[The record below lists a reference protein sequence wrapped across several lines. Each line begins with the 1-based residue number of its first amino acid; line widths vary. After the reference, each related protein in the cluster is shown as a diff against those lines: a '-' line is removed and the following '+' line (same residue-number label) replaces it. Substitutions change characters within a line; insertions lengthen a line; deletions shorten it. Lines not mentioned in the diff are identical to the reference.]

1 MFSIFKPKDDICR
14 TNEQLCLAMIEGRV
28 FKIAGRICKYN
39 PAELNQGDYEPL
51 FSFYAPIASK
61 DYANYKA
68 KDPTKKHYA
77 GAIEVF
83 HKDTS
88 KSAFLASLLHL

>member
-1 MFSIFKPKDDICR
+1 MFNIFKPKDDICR
-14 TNEQLCLAMIEGRV
+14 TKQQLAIAIIKGRV
-28 FKIAGRICKYN
+28 FEIDGWIYKYN
-39 PAELNQGDYEPL
+39 PVEFNQGDYDPP
-51 FSFYAPIASK
+51 FIINIPRVSK
-61 DYANYKA
+61 SYANYKA